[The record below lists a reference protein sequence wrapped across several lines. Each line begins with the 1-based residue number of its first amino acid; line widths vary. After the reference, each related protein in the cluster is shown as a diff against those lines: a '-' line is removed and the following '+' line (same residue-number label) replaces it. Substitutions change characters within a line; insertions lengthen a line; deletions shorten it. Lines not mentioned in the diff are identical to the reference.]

1 MLKTEKVKTHVM
13 FPAEL
18 LQAIDKTVGS
28 RKRSKFIV
36 EATKEKLEEL
46 KFRQALEASAGC
58 WKDKNHPCLRTQE
71 DIRTYL
77 KKAREI
83 TEKRD
88 KRVRNTLRFNCNRS
102 KFLN

>member
-1 MLKTEKVKTHVM
+1 MKTAKIKTHII

-18 LQAIDKTVGS
+18 LDAIDKTIGG

-36 EATKEKLEEL
+36 EAAKEKLEKL

-83 TEKRD
+83 TEERD
-88 KRVRNTLRFNCNRS
+88 KRVRNSLIAWVS
-102 KFLN
+102 I